1 VAGVCG
7 AGVCSAGFYS
17 AWIKSKIAA
26 PKGGW
31 FSRSGVFS
39 FSVFRLHYAQCGEL
53 PIRDA
58 LPGRQS
64 FADGECFYLLEYT
77 KIE

>member
-7 AGVCSAGFYS
+7 AGVCSAGFSS

-58 LPGRQS
+58 LPGANRLRTDNA
-64 FADGECFYLLEYT
+64 FICC
-77 KIE
+77 